1 MTRKFATILL
11 ILIMLVSVY
20 ILPVSAGNTIDS
32 NYFELNILTSTLGE
46 PVGMQGFFGDYA
58 ITDFNE
64 QIEIYVQFATP
75 SAVALRLMQ
84 ERGISHIL
92 PRGRL
97 VGSFEQQ
104 ALSAHAVFQQQLAR
118 IPIPFSGNGGIEI
131 IDEHYSLFNG
141 VLMSVPGNMVEMIA
155 ELPEVYGVFP
165 NAMFHV
171 LPYEQ
176 TINDHYYYEVNA
188 YVENVY
194 ETTDL
199 FVVNPDFM
207 LEVRELFDTDYI
219 HNEIGITGAGVRV
232 AVLDTGIQHDHPEFI
247 RFQDETGRIRGW
259 QRSNNSISTNIS
271 LRHGIRAHGTAVSGA
286 IVAVAPGVELWNYR
300 VNISG
305 VGGLSTLAAV
315 EAAHADGM
323 DIMNLSFGEMFSFGP
338 FTSHRPM
345 FSAVNL
351 AVLDGIIVV
360 VSAGNDGWLGMF
372 SVSATATSSLV
383 ISVGAGTLGGRGE
396 TLDALASFSSRGPLE
411 ETFHIKPDI
420 VAPGVQVYTTDIYS
434 GYRPVDGTSFSAPV
448 IAGVAALLL
457 EQSPNATP
465 FEIKARMM
473 NTARPLE
480 ILEYNNP
487 FFVGAGFVDPLA
499 ALLSETLVTTEH
511 YVPLTAVRE
520 DPWEL
525 QTMASLNFGHA
536 NPAEQAGTPT
546 IPITIANNGDVA
558 KTYTIDY
565 EFTNNPHG
573 GAGIDFSQTSIT
585 VGPGETAEF
594 TAAVTFGKYASGYIQ
609 GYVNIKIDA
618 NIIARVP
625 FGVVTPFL
633 SNDLL
638 AYGQFPAA
646 DWNESGAEWVLHGDG
661 LFIVESGLIG
671 ICDTEFPSYF
681 AYLRYIR
688 RIIFTGPIVTG
699 DSLEGLFFGMEN
711 LVSITGLEH
720 FDTSQTTN
728 MSTMFGLS
736 PNLISVDLSSWDVS
750 NVTTM
755 DWMFSFA
762 ENLTHVYV
770 SGWDTGN
777 VIDMNSMF
785 LFANSLEYLDIS
797 GWDTGNV
804 TDMGNMFWGARN
816 LTKLDVSNWNVSN
829 VTNMF
834 SLFSD
839 TGLTSLDLSNWYVRN
854 VQDFGAIFANST
866 ELTELD
872 LSNWDICIDSRWT
885 DAFARN
891 YSLRKMTLSESFQ
904 RSALSGL
911 SAVPN
916 NYQFTGYW
924 QNVGIGTVENPQGE
938 FEFSS
943 SELIANFDGE
953 TMEDTW
959 VWQPVNRSPMSPNLS
974 IHDDY
979 IIRNIYITNSRIS
992 FSITNLNNTRQ
1003 NLHLIAARYDDDGV
1017 LQQVE
1022 VTRVRVPG
1030 NFSLTTIRIPEWF
1043 DVNDENSK
1051 LMLWEAGTIAPI
1063 IIPVSNES

>member
-1 MTRKFATILL
+1 MIRKFAAILL
-11 ILIMLVSVY
+11 MFIMFVSVCV
-20 ILPVSAGNTIDS
+20 LPASANNTIG
-32 NYFELNILTSTLGE
+32 NNCFEINILTSTLGE
-46 PVGMQGFFGDYA
+46 PIGMQGFVGDYV

-64 QIEIYVQFATP
+64 QVEIYVQFATP
-75 SAVALRLMQ
+75 PAVALRLMQ
-84 ERGISHIL
+84 ERGISHNL

-97 VGSFEQQ
+97 ADSFEQQ
-104 ALSAHAVFQQQLAR
+104 ALSAHDVFQQQLAQ
-118 IPIPFSGNGGIEI
+118 IPMPRSLSSEIEI

-176 TINDHYYYEVNA
+176 VAYEYYAYEVNV
-188 YVENVY
+188 YVENIY
-194 ETTDL
+194 ATTES
-199 FVVNPDFM
+199 FVVNSEFM

-219 HNEIGITGAGVRV
+219 HNEMGITGAGVRV
-232 AVLDTGIQHDHPEFI
+232 AVLDTGIQHDHPEFV

-259 QRSNNSISTNIS
+259 QRGNNSISTNTS
-271 LRHGIRAHGTAVSGA
+271 LRHGIRAHGTAVSGS

-315 EAAHADGM
+315 EAAHADRM

-372 SVSATATSSLV
+372 SVSAPATSSLV
-383 ISVGAGTLGGRGE
+383 ISVGAGTSGGRGE

-411 ETFHIKPDI
+411 ETFHIKPNI

-434 GYRPVDGTSFSAPV
+434 RYRPVDGTSFSAPV
-448 IAGVAALLL
+448 IAAVAALLL
-457 EQSPNATP
+457 EQSPDATP
-465 FEIKARMM
+465 FEIKARIM

-499 ALLSETLVTTEH
+499 ALLSETLVTTEY
-511 YVPLTAVRE
+511 YVPLTAIRE

-525 QTMASLNFGHA
+525 QTMASLSFGHA
-536 NPAEQAGTPT
+536 NPDEQAKTAA

-558 KTYTIDY
+558 KTYIIDY
-565 EFTNNPHG
+565 EFTTNPHG
-573 GAGIDFSQTSIT
+573 GAGIEFSQTLIT
-585 VGPGETAEF
+585 VESGETAEF
-594 TAAVTFGKYASGYIQ
+594 TAAVTFDKYASGYIR
-609 GYVNIKIDA
+609 GYVHIKIDA

-633 SNDLL
+633 SSDLL

-661 LFIVESGLIG
+661 RFVVESGLIG
-671 ICDTEFPSYF
+671 LCDEEFPSYF

-711 LVSITGLEH
+711 LISITGLEH
-720 FDTSQTTN
+720 FDTSETTN

-736 PNLISVDLSSWDVS
+736 PSLISVDLSSWDVS

-755 DWMFSFA
+755 EWMFSFA
-762 ENLTHVYV
+762 ENLTSVYV

-785 LFANSLEYLDIS
+785 LFANSLEYLDVS

-816 LTKLDVSNWNVSN
+816 LTKLDVSNWNISN
-829 VTNMF
+829 VTTMF
-834 SLFSD
+834 SMFSD
-839 TGLTSLDLSNWYVRN
+839 TGLTSLDLSNWDVRN

-866 ELTELD
+866 ELASLD
-872 LSNWDICIDSRWT
+872 MSNWEVCIDSRWT

-891 YSLRKMTLSESFQ
+891 YSLRKMTLSESFH

-911 SAVPN
+911 SAVPD
-916 NYQFTGYW
+916 NYRFTGYW
-924 QNVGIGTVENPQGE
+924 QNVGTGTVENPQGE
-938 FEFSS
+938 FEFKSS
-943 SELIANFDGE
+943 GLMTSFDGK

-959 VWQPVNRSPMSPNLS
+959 VWQPVNRSPMPPNLS
-974 IHDDY
+974 IHNNY
-979 IIRNIYITNSRIS
+979 IIRNIDITDNGIS
-992 FSITNLNNTRQ
+992 FSITNLNNARQ
-1003 NLHLIAARYDDDGV
+1003 KLHFIAAKYDDDGV

-1022 VTRVRVPG
+1022 VIRIRVPQ
-1030 NFSLTTIRIPEWF
+1030 NFSVRRIRIPEWF
-1043 DVNDENSK
+1043 DINDENSK
-1051 LMLWEAGTIAPI
+1051 IMLWEAGTIAPI
-1063 IIPVSNES
+1063 IMPVSSEL